1 MAPHFLC
8 CLPIRLGAFVVAL
21 ISLIL
26 GGLTA
31 GVSWFALYADSH
43 WDDLQYHLT
52 TRQKIILICWGIAYT
67 LFTLAALFGLIGV
80 IIKRINY
87 VRTFAAFLK
96 VFLVVSIIF
105 GILNIVFLF
114 VDKDAGCDL
123 GSESGGNCINGEG
136 ISRGGIIAIAIVV
149 VVIPILI
156 EAYAVWIISD
166 CVKYL
171 EDKEWNNG
179 VQRSVGLYP
188 FSQPYAAVPHNDNS
202 YKA

>member
-1 MAPHFLC
+1 MG
-8 CLPIRLGAFVVAL
+8 LGRFS
-21 ISLIL
+21 IPPP
-26 GGLTA
+26 
-31 GVSWFALYADSH
+31 D
-43 WDDLQYHLT
+43 T
-52 TRQKIILICWGIAYT
+52 TKNHIHCWEIAYT
-67 LFTLAALFGLIGV
+67 LYTLVALFGLIGV

-87 VRTFAAFLK
+87 VRTFAFFLK
-96 VFLVVSIIF
+96 VFLFVSIIF

-123 GSESGGNCINGEG
+123 GAESRGTCINGEG

-149 VVIPILI
+149 VLIPILI

-179 VQRSVGLYP
+179 VQRSVGMYP